1 MFTIFMNNSTCLDAL
16 LCLVTHQRVKS
27 KEIVTGTRPERT
39 NMAMT
44 PTGVPKKARE
54 VISREFICFHAEQKN
69 VFPQLNSKQ

>member
-1 MFTIFMNNSTCLDAL
+1 MFTIFINNSTCLNAL
-16 LCLVTHQRVKS
+16 LCSVTHYRVKS

-54 VISREFICFHAEQKN
+54 VISWEFICFHAE
-69 VFPQLNSKQ
+69 